1 MALRTDLQNKAKAIG
16 DTMVPKVGPTNQY
29 GEVAKLMR
37 GLQQVPSGP
46 AASDVRTNQQQPQA
60 PRQPMDLL
68 RMTNNPNEAITAGA
82 AYGPGMGPL
91 QAGIPISNPLNDAVI
106 ELRNIARMSPNSG
119 LADLIDKY
127 EFN

>member
-46 AASDVRTNQQQPQA
+46 ASSDVRTNQQQPQA
-60 PRQPMDLL
+60 PRQPIDLL
-68 RMTNNPNEAITAGA
+68 AMTNNPNEPITAGA

-127 EFN
+127 EFT